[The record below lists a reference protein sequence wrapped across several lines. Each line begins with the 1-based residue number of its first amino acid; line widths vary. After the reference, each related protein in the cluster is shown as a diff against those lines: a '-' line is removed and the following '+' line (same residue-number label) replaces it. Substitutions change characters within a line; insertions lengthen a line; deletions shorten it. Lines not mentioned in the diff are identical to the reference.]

1 MEVKTNCP
9 PLPPRPITPSRTYP
23 VLSAVEIAAVIK
35 KNCGSFQ
42 AERHGKG
49 RHYVFFLPEAA
60 EELTMMVSYGRRSP
74 MNHLEQK
81 YIGLGHF
88 FLEKD
93 GRVNVVVSHF
103 LQVHTM
109 NRTRSS
115 ASGLGPNG
123 ENNPGLDF
131 LEYYRDEYL
140 RDEKR
145 FNRDAQ
151 GCVVDPFLEYGPSE
165 YCLEGH
171 THPDLGVFWSGTDRS
186 SGEARAAKAPVCI
199 FVCDPIRRQML
210 ASIGK
215 NFENAQVIV
224 CRRTAKAAAKEAPH
238 PAETEHPMPEFPV
251 EALMELASRCLRM
264 DGAKGTVRCVTG
276 KLRRCTKVRV
286 TLTIPGRPKEEEG

>member
-1 MEVKTNCP
+1 MEVKKNCP
-9 PLPPRPITPSRTYP
+9 PLPPRPITQARTYP
-23 VLSAVEIAAVIK
+23 VLSAVEIAAVIE

-42 AERHGKG
+42 AERYGKG

-186 SGEARAAKAPVCI
+186 SGEA
-199 FVCDPIRRQML
+199 
-210 ASIGK
+210 
-215 NFENAQVIV
+215 
-224 CRRTAKAAAKEAPH
+224 
-238 PAETEHPMPEFPV
+238 
-251 EALMELASRCLRM
+251 
-264 DGAKGTVRCVTG
+264 
-276 KLRRCTKVRV
+276 
-286 TLTIPGRPKEEEG
+286 GRPKRRCAFLCATPSAARCWPASAKTLRMPR